1 MIRKTAVD
9 DENDESLLDA
19 PDLHRHNIFN
29 MSNRGVFCSVL
40 CLILTISSYS
50 FALFA
55 IGYYTGYHDDRELD
69 GGSDMM

>member
-1 MIRKTAVD
+1 MNRNTAVD
-9 DENDESLLDA
+9 YENDESLLSDTFVRR
-19 PDLHRHNIFN
+19 PNRFN
-29 MSNRGVFCSVL
+29 MSNRRLGCFGL
-40 CLILTISSYS
+40 CTILTISAYS